1 MNNDTG
7 RLPAA
12 TIPNAFRKLSVKFG
26 AMLWCVVVV
35 MSVPSSGLTQTGDV
49 AVERMAVQGN
59 ERIEST
65 AILGNVTL
73 KLGDRLTKENVR
85 EQIRLIYDMGF
96 FDNVRVETET
106 TSGGVNVFFVV
117 EEKPFVVEIAF
128 DGNKELSE
136 DALREAIT
144 LQNQVF
150 LDQKE
155 IKVSAEKIREKYE
168 KDGYHKVKIIPIVQA
183 LGESRNRVTFFIQ
196 EGTRAMIESIHFVGM
211 TLFDRD
217 DLLDIMANRERNF
230 LFSLFTD
237 AGILHREE
245 LHNDV
250 ERIKEFYSNRGY
262 LDVQV
267 SPPSLDLTDDKEF
280 VTLTFRIIE
289 GHPYTVRHVLYED
302 NAIFDDEE
310 LAQYSFLRAN
320 DVFQR
325 TMIRDEVDRLTDL
338 YGAKGYSF
346 AEVTPTLDPNSDTLT
361 TDVTFT
367 LKEGSLIRVREVHIS
382 GNSKTRDNVIRRELR
397 VNEQEVIDS
406 VAVERSFQRLNN
418 LNFFETVEIIPTQVE
433 EDKVDLEVTVKEK
446 PTGQFSVG
454 GGFSTLDQFTAIANI
469 SEGNLFGLGY
479 LVRVRGQI
487 GARRTI
493 GVVTFRNPAMF
504 DSPTSF
510 QVSGFSTDTNFLT
523 YGEERQGVTL
533 QFGRTF
539 SEYITGS
546 LTLVGETVNIK
557 NPASELRCPD
567 LATTTAAL
575 AAATAARAD
584 APTDAPTEKIEE
596 YDQKVTDATAAR
608 DTAVEMRNT
617 ICTQVGA
624 QSTTGF
630 RVNVFRDTRDFFQD
644 PRRGSR
650 TGIRAGFGSELLGG
664 TNNFYR
670 FDLDGL
676 KYVPLPF
683 WDLRLALRG
692 RFGLG
697 QGFGGDDLPL
707 SELFF
712 VGGINTVRGFRFGL
726 AGPVTER
733 GTLEG
738 GTKQVIFN
746 TDLIFPVLPGAKLNG
761 VLFFDYGRGFAS
773 DEDLDLELRP
783 AAGFEVRWISP
794 FGPLRAAVG
803 MNLDKQPMEK
813 PTVFEFSVGNVF

>member
-12 TIPNAFRKLSVKFG
+12 TLPNAFRKLSVKFG

-128 DGNKELSE
+128 DGNNELSE

-523 YGEERQGVTL
+523 YGEERKGVTL

-557 NPASELRCPD
+557 NPASELNCKIPPEPD
-567 LATTTAAL
+567 ENA
-575 AAATAARAD
+575 
-584 APTDAPTEKIEE
+584 
-596 YDQKVTDATAAR
+596 
-608 DTAVEMRNT
+608 